1 MEYFLFLLEKF
12 GANTTATGL
21 IIIAVKLSADRI
33 IKFIKEGSKDVSHE
47 HAVTLF
53 TWMFEATTENL
64 GLKIRK
70 IQTDRGLVG
79 KPMDIA
85 YQFNAVWHDK
95 WKRMLKLSHG
105 ATYEGTPLEIY
116 LHSTINAWNDKRAF
130 LLDCLL
136 EQMSNPNAGSGKVD
150 SLEDELSRFQHDL
163 EFGADIWLE
172 TGVLYQEEPKQKS
185 KLKKLLEKKE
195 VEEPKAEVP
204 KVEEVTA

>member
-21 IIIAVKLSADRI
+21 IIIAIKLAADRVI
-33 IKFIKEGSKDVSHE
+33 RFIKEGSKDVSHE
-47 HAVTLF
+47 HAVSLL

-70 IQTDRGLVG
+70 IQSDRGLVG

-85 YQFNAVWHDK
+85 YQFNSLWQDK
-95 WKRMLKLSHG
+95 WKRMLKLSRG
-105 ATYEGTPLEIY
+105 ATYKGAPLEIY
-116 LHSTINAWNDKRAF
+116 IHSTINAWTEKRAF

-150 SLEDELSRFQHDL
+150 SLEDELLRFQHNL

-172 TGVLYQEEPKQKS
+172 TGVLYQEEPKPKS
-185 KLKKLLEKKE
+185 RLKKLLEKKE
-195 VEEPKAEVP
+195 IEEPKAEVP
-204 KVEEVTA
+204 QVEVAGV